1 MIYLPCSL
9 FRLMLFMA
17 ALCSQKFINVKLK
30 VQKLPS
36 PHLKSIFFRFRVYFS
51 KFLLDFKIYERKLLA
66 NINTPPSADSRKAV
80 TLFDRGATWR
90 EAVAVITGHT
100 DDKGSRQGERTA
112 TDSSSTALFIV
123 QREEENARRSYLD
136 KRRSSR
142 AGRH

>member
-1 MIYLPCSL
+1 M
-9 FRLMLFMA
+9 FT
-17 ALCSQKFINVKLK
+17 K
-30 VQKLPS
+30 VYQCQAQSAETTP
-36 PHLKSIFFRFRVYFS
+36 PHLKLTFFRFRVYFS

-66 NINTPPSADSRKAV
+66 NINIPPSADSRKAV

-123 QREEENARRSYLD
+123 QVR
-136 KRRSSR
+136 KRTHG
-142 AGRH
+142 A

>member
-1 MIYLPCSL
+1 M
-9 FRLMLFMA
+9 
-17 ALCSQKFINVKLK
+17 
-30 VQKLPS
+30 
-36 PHLKSIFFRFRVYFS
+36 SIF
-51 KFLLDFKIYERKLLA
+51 LDTLVPVRYNAA

-123 QREEENARRSYLD
+123 QVR
-136 KRRSSR
+136 KRTHG
-142 AGRH
+142 A